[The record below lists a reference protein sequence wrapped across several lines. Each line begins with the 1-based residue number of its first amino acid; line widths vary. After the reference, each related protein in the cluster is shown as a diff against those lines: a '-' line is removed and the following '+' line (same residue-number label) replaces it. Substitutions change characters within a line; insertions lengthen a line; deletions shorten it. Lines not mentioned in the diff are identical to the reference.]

1 MATGSGKTF
10 VMVKLIQVLKKL
22 SENNLIPSNNIL
34 ILTESDFLMDQ
45 IRTTIDEFNRISPQK
60 IKCLDLKD
68 DFDITVSRRSRPNE
82 INGIDYYFNSRGQF
96 MKYISDD
103 AFAEWEDVH
112 GQYYGTL
119 KLNLDTAIANN
130 TILLLELDVKGSMSI
145 VHLYPEQSFSIFI
158 LPPSIDHLRQRLR
171 NRGTDTESRINERL
185 KRFER
190 EMEYKSKFDYVLIN
204 EDLEVASRELIEVVN
219 GLKEGVLNGY

>member
-1 MATGSGKTF
+1 MIKNLITISAPSGSGKTTLCK
-10 VMVKLIQVLKKL
+10 MLQD
-22 SENNLIPSNNIL
+22 ER
-34 ILTESDFLMDQ
+34 SD
-45 IRTTIDEFNRISPQK
+45 ISWSVSCTTRAP
-60 IKCLDLKD
+60 
-68 DFDITVSRRSRPNE
+68 RPNE
-82 INGIDYYFNSRGQF
+82 IDGIDYYFNSRDQF
-96 MKYISDD
+96 MKSIADD

-158 LPPSIDHLRQRLR
+158 LPPSIEHLRHRLR

>member
-1 MATGSGKTF
+1 MIKNLITISAPSGSGKTTLCK
-10 VMVKLIQVLKKL
+10 MLQD
-22 SENNLIPSNNIL
+22 ER
-34 ILTESDFLMDQ
+34 SD
-45 IRTTIDEFNRISPQK
+45 ISWSVSCTTRAP
-60 IKCLDLKD
+60 
-68 DFDITVSRRSRPNE
+68 RPNE
-82 INGIDYYFNSRGQF
+82 IDGIDYYFNSRDQF
-96 MKYISDD
+96 MKSIADD

-112 GQYYGTL
+112 GLYYGTL

-145 VHLYPEQSFSIFI
+145 VQLYPEQSFSIFI
-158 LPPSIDHLRQRLR
+158 LPPSIEHLRHRLR

>member
-1 MATGSGKTF
+1 MIKNLITISAPSGSGKTTLCK
-10 VMVKLIQVLKKL
+10 MLQDAR
-22 SENNLIPSNNIL
+22 
-34 ILTESDFLMDQ
+34 SD
-45 IRTTIDEFNRISPQK
+45 ISWSVSCTTRAP
-60 IKCLDLKD
+60 
-68 DFDITVSRRSRPNE
+68 RPNE
-82 INGIDYYFNSRGQF
+82 INGVDYYFNSRDQF
-96 MKYISDD
+96 MNYISDD

-145 VHLYPEQSFSIFI
+145 LHLYPEQSFSIFI

>member
-1 MATGSGKTF
+1 MIKNLITISAPSGSGKTTLCK
-10 VMVKLIQVLKKL
+10 MLQGKR
-22 SENNLIPSNNIL
+22 
-34 ILTESDFLMDQ
+34 SD
-45 IRTTIDEFNRISPQK
+45 ISWSVSCTTRVP
-60 IKCLDLKD
+60 
-68 DFDITVSRRSRPNE
+68 RPNE
-82 INGIDYYFNSRGQF
+82 IDGIDYYFNSRDKF
-96 MKYISDD
+96 MISIADD

-130 TILLLELDVKGSMSI
+130 TILLLELAVKGSMSI
-145 VHLYPEQSFSIFI
+145 VQLYPEQSFSIFI
-158 LPPSIDHLRQRLR
+158 LPPSIEHLRHRLR

>member
-1 MATGSGKTF
+1 MIKNLITISAPSGSGKTTLCK
-10 VMVKLIQVLKKL
+10 MLQ
-22 SENNLIPSNNIL
+22 E
-34 ILTESDFLMDQ
+34 ERSD
-45 IRTTIDEFNRISPQK
+45 ISWSVSCTTRAP
-60 IKCLDLKD
+60 
-68 DFDITVSRRSRPNE
+68 RPNE
-82 INGIDYYFNSRGQF
+82 IDGIDYYFNSRDQF
-96 MKYISDD
+96 MKSIADD

>member
-1 MATGSGKTF
+1 MIKNLITISAPSGSGKTTLCK
-10 VMVKLIQVLKKL
+10 MLQDAR
-22 SENNLIPSNNIL
+22 
-34 ILTESDFLMDQ
+34 SD
-45 IRTTIDEFNRISPQK
+45 ISWSVSCTTRAP
-60 IKCLDLKD
+60 
-68 DFDITVSRRSRPNE
+68 RPNE
-82 INGIDYYFNSRGQF
+82 INGIDYYFNSRDQF

-204 EDLEVASRELIEVVN
+204 EDLEVASRELIEDVN
-219 GLKEGVLNGY
+219 GLKEGVLNVY

>member
-1 MATGSGKTF
+1 MIKNLITISAPSGSGKTTLCK
-10 VMVKLIQVLKKL
+10 MLQDAR
-22 SENNLIPSNNIL
+22 
-34 ILTESDFLMDQ
+34 SD
-45 IRTTIDEFNRISPQK
+45 ISWSVSCTTRAP
-60 IKCLDLKD
+60 
-68 DFDITVSRRSRPNE
+68 RPNE
-82 INGIDYYFNSRGQF
+82 IDGIDYYFNSRDQF
-96 MKYISDD
+96 MKSITDD

-145 VHLYPEQSFSIFI
+145 VQLYPEQSFSIFI
-158 LPPSIDHLRQRLR
+158 LPPSIEHLRHRLR

>member
-1 MATGSGKTF
+1 MIKNLITISAPSGSGKTTLCK
-10 VMVKLIQVLKKL
+10 MLQD
-22 SENNLIPSNNIL
+22 ER
-34 ILTESDFLMDQ
+34 SD
-45 IRTTIDEFNRISPQK
+45 ISWSVSCTTRAP
-60 IKCLDLKD
+60 
-68 DFDITVSRRSRPNE
+68 RPNE
-82 INGIDYYFNSRGQF
+82 IDGIDYYFNSRDKF
-96 MKYISDD
+96 MKSIADD

-145 VHLYPEQSFSIFI
+145 VQLYPEQSFSIFI
-158 LPPSIDHLRQRLR
+158 LPPSIEHLRHRLR
-171 NRGTDTESRINERL
+171 NRGADTESRINERL

>member
-1 MATGSGKTF
+1 MIKNLITISAPSGSGKTTLCK
-10 VMVKLIQVLKKL
+10 MLQDAR
-22 SENNLIPSNNIL
+22 
-34 ILTESDFLMDQ
+34 SD
-45 IRTTIDEFNRISPQK
+45 ISWSVSCTTRAP
-60 IKCLDLKD
+60 
-68 DFDITVSRRSRPNE
+68 RPNE

-145 VHLYPEQSFSIFI
+145 LHLYPEQSFSIFI

-190 EMEYKSKFDYVLIN
+190 EM
-204 EDLEVASRELIEVVN
+204 
-219 GLKEGVLNGY
+219 

>member
-1 MATGSGKTF
+1 MIKNLITISAPSGSGKTTLCK
-10 VMVKLIQVLKKL
+10 MLQDAR
-22 SENNLIPSNNIL
+22 
-34 ILTESDFLMDQ
+34 SD
-45 IRTTIDEFNRISPQK
+45 ISWSVSCTTRAP
-60 IKCLDLKD
+60 
-68 DFDITVSRRSRPNE
+68 RPNE
-82 INGIDYYFNSRGQF
+82 IDGIDYYFNSRDKF
-96 MKYISDD
+96 MKSIADD

>member
-1 MATGSGKTF
+1 M
-10 VMVKLIQVLKKL
+10 LQD
-22 SENNLIPSNNIL
+22 ER
-34 ILTESDFLMDQ
+34 SD
-45 IRTTIDEFNRISPQK
+45 ISWSVSCTTRAP
-60 IKCLDLKD
+60 
-68 DFDITVSRRSRPNE
+68 RPNE
-82 INGIDYYFNSRGQF
+82 IDGIDYYFNSRDQF
-96 MKYISDD
+96 MKSITDD

>member
-1 MATGSGKTF
+1 MIKNLITISAPSGSGKTTLCK
-10 VMVKLIQVLKKL
+10 MLQDAR
-22 SENNLIPSNNIL
+22 
-34 ILTESDFLMDQ
+34 SD
-45 IRTTIDEFNRISPQK
+45 ISWSVSCTTRAP
-60 IKCLDLKD
+60 
-68 DFDITVSRRSRPNE
+68 RPNE
-82 INGIDYYFNSRGQF
+82 LNGSDYYFNSRGQF

>member
-1 MATGSGKTF
+1 MIKNLITISAPSGSGKTTLCK
-10 VMVKLIQVLKKL
+10 MLQ
-22 SENNLIPSNNIL
+22 E
-34 ILTESDFLMDQ
+34 ERSD
-45 IRTTIDEFNRISPQK
+45 ISWSVSCTTRAP
-60 IKCLDLKD
+60 
-68 DFDITVSRRSRPNE
+68 RPNE
-82 INGIDYYFNSRGQF
+82 INGIDYYFNSRDQF
-96 MKYISDD
+96 MNYISDD

>member
-1 MATGSGKTF
+1 MIKNLITISAPSGSGKTTLCK
-10 VMVKLIQVLKKL
+10 MLQDAR
-22 SENNLIPSNNIL
+22 
-34 ILTESDFLMDQ
+34 SD
-45 IRTTIDEFNRISPQK
+45 ISWSVSCTTRAP
-60 IKCLDLKD
+60 
-68 DFDITVSRRSRPNE
+68 RPNE
-82 INGIDYYFNSRGQF
+82 IDGIDYYFNSRDQF
-96 MKYISDD
+96 MNYISDD

-185 KRFER
+185 KRFKR

>member
-1 MATGSGKTF
+1 MIKNLITISAPSGSGKTTLCK
-10 VMVKLIQVLKKL
+10 MLQD
-22 SENNLIPSNNIL
+22 ER
-34 ILTESDFLMDQ
+34 SD
-45 IRTTIDEFNRISPQK
+45 ISWSVSCTTRAP
-60 IKCLDLKD
+60 
-68 DFDITVSRRSRPNE
+68 RPNE
-82 INGIDYYFNSRGQF
+82 IDGIDYYFNSRDQF
-96 MKYISDD
+96 MKSIADD

-112 GQYYGTL
+112 GQYYGTI

-145 VHLYPEQSFSIFI
+145 VQLYPEQSFSIFI
-158 LPPSIDHLRQRLR
+158 LPPSIEHLRHRLR

>member
-1 MATGSGKTF
+1 MIKNLITISAPSGSGKTTLCK
-10 VMVKLIQVLKKL
+10 MLQD
-22 SENNLIPSNNIL
+22 ER
-34 ILTESDFLMDQ
+34 SD
-45 IRTTIDEFNRISPQK
+45 ISWSVSCTTRAP
-60 IKCLDLKD
+60 
-68 DFDITVSRRSRPNE
+68 RPNE
-82 INGIDYYFNSRGQF
+82 IDGIDYYFNSRDQF
-96 MKYISDD
+96 MKSIADD

-130 TILLLELDVKGSMSI
+130 IILLLELDVKGSMSI
-145 VHLYPEQSFSIFI
+145 VQLYPEQSFSIFI
-158 LPPSIDHLRQRLR
+158 LPPSIEHLRHRLR

>member
-1 MATGSGKTF
+1 MIKNLITISAPSGSGKTTLCK
-10 VMVKLIQVLKKL
+10 MLQD
-22 SENNLIPSNNIL
+22 ER
-34 ILTESDFLMDQ
+34 SD
-45 IRTTIDEFNRISPQK
+45 ISWSVSCTTRAP
-60 IKCLDLKD
+60 
-68 DFDITVSRRSRPNE
+68 RPNE
-82 INGIDYYFNSRGQF
+82 IDGIDYYFNSRDQF
-96 MKYISDD
+96 MKSIADD

-145 VHLYPEQSFSIFI
+145 VQLYPEQSFSIFI
-158 LPPSIDHLRQRLR
+158 LPPSIEHLRHRLR
-171 NRGTDTESRINERL
+171 NRGTDTEFRINERL

>member
-1 MATGSGKTF
+1 MIKNLITISAPSGSGKTTLCK
-10 VMVKLIQVLKKL
+10 MLQDAR
-22 SENNLIPSNNIL
+22 
-34 ILTESDFLMDQ
+34 SD
-45 IRTTIDEFNRISPQK
+45 ISWSVSCTTRAP
-60 IKCLDLKD
+60 
-68 DFDITVSRRSRPNE
+68 RPNE
-82 INGIDYYFNSRGQF
+82 INGIDYYFNSRDQF

>member
-1 MATGSGKTF
+1 MIKNLITISAPSGSGKTTLCK
-10 VMVKLIQVLKKL
+10 MLQD
-22 SENNLIPSNNIL
+22 ER
-34 ILTESDFLMDQ
+34 SD
-45 IRTTIDEFNRISPQK
+45 ISWSVSCTTREP
-60 IKCLDLKD
+60 
-68 DFDITVSRRSRPNE
+68 RSNE
-82 INGIDYYFNSRGQF
+82 IDGIDYYFNSRDQF
-96 MKYISDD
+96 MKSIADD

-145 VHLYPEQSFSIFI
+145 VQLYPEQSFSIFI
-158 LPPSIDHLRQRLR
+158 LPPSIEHLRHRLR

>member
-1 MATGSGKTF
+1 MIKNLITISAPSGSGKTTLCK
-10 VMVKLIQVLKKL
+10 MLQD
-22 SENNLIPSNNIL
+22 ER
-34 ILTESDFLMDQ
+34 SD
-45 IRTTIDEFNRISPQK
+45 ISWSVSCTTRAP
-60 IKCLDLKD
+60 
-68 DFDITVSRRSRPNE
+68 RPNE
-82 INGIDYYFNSRGQF
+82 IDGVDYYFNSRDQF
-96 MKYISDD
+96 MKSIADD

-145 VHLYPEQSFSIFI
+145 VQLYPEQSFSIFI
-158 LPPSIDHLRQRLR
+158 LPPSIEHLRHRLR

>member
-1 MATGSGKTF
+1 MIKILITISAPSGSGKTTLCK
-10 VMVKLIQVLKKL
+10 MLQDAR
-22 SENNLIPSNNIL
+22 
-34 ILTESDFLMDQ
+34 SD
-45 IRTTIDEFNRISPQK
+45 ISWSVSCTTRAP
-60 IKCLDLKD
+60 
-68 DFDITVSRRSRPNE
+68 RPNE
-82 INGIDYYFNSRGQF
+82 INGIDYYFNSRDQF
-96 MKYISDD
+96 MNYISDD

>member
-1 MATGSGKTF
+1 MIKNLITISAPSGSGKTTLCK
-10 VMVKLIQVLKKL
+10 MLQN
-22 SENNLIPSNNIL
+22 ER
-34 ILTESDFLMDQ
+34 SD
-45 IRTTIDEFNRISPQK
+45 ISWSVSCTTRAP
-60 IKCLDLKD
+60 
-68 DFDITVSRRSRPNE
+68 RPNE
-82 INGIDYYFNSRGQF
+82 IDGIDYYFNSRDQF
-96 MKYISDD
+96 MKSIADD

-145 VHLYPEQSFSIFI
+145 VQLYPEQSFSIFI
-158 LPPSIDHLRQRLR
+158 SPPSIEHLRHRLR

-204 EDLEVASRELIEVVN
+204 EDLEVASQELIEVVN

>member
-1 MATGSGKTF
+1 MIKNLITISAPSGSGKTTLCK
-10 VMVKLIQVLKKL
+10 MLQD
-22 SENNLIPSNNIL
+22 ER
-34 ILTESDFLMDQ
+34 SD
-45 IRTTIDEFNRISPQK
+45 ISWSVSCTTRSP
-60 IKCLDLKD
+60 
-68 DFDITVSRRSRPNE
+68 RPNE
-82 INGIDYYFNSRGQF
+82 IDGIDYYFNSRDQF
-96 MKYISDD
+96 MKSIADD

-145 VHLYPEQSFSIFI
+145 VQLYPEQSFSIFI
-158 LPPSIDHLRQRLR
+158 LPPSIEHLRHRLR

>member
-1 MATGSGKTF
+1 MIKNLITISAPSGSGKTTLCK
-10 VMVKLIQVLKKL
+10 MLQDAR
-22 SENNLIPSNNIL
+22 
-34 ILTESDFLMDQ
+34 SD
-45 IRTTIDEFNRISPQK
+45 ISWSVSCTTRAP
-60 IKCLDLKD
+60 
-68 DFDITVSRRSRPNE
+68 RPNE
-82 INGIDYYFNSRGQF
+82 INGIDYYFNSRDQF
-96 MKYISDD
+96 MNYISDD

-145 VHLYPEQSFSIFI
+145 VQLYPEQSFSIFI
-158 LPPSIDHLRQRLR
+158 LPPSIEHLRHRLR

>member
-1 MATGSGKTF
+1 MIKNLITISAPSGSGKTTLCK
-10 VMVKLIQVLKKL
+10 MLQD
-22 SENNLIPSNNIL
+22 ER
-34 ILTESDFLMDQ
+34 SD
-45 IRTTIDEFNRISPQK
+45 ISWSVSCTTRAP
-60 IKCLDLKD
+60 
-68 DFDITVSRRSRPNE
+68 RPNE
-82 INGIDYYFNSRGQF
+82 IDGIDYYFNSRDQF
-96 MKYISDD
+96 MKSIADD

-145 VHLYPEQSFSIFI
+145 VQLYPEQSFSIFI
-158 LPPSIDHLRQRLR
+158 LPPSIEHLRHRLR

-204 EDLEVASRELIEVVN
+204 EDLEVAARELIEVVN